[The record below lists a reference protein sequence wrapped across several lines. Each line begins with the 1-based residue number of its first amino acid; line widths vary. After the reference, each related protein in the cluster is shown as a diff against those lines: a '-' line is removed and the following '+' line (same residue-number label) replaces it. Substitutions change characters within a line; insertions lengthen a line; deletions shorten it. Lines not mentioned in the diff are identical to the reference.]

1 VTDLA
6 TPSRPDP
13 GSIAAKTPVQTY
25 IVRGAER
32 ATHHELS
39 LWALAVLTLALDI
52 VTTAYGLQV
61 GLAEMNPFVNY
72 LLPTFGL
79 FGTFVVLK
87 GTAFLFGVAAW
98 WAMPSR
104 LRGVVPLGLTLPW
117 AVAVTSNTALL
128 VGILF

>member
-1 VTDLA
+1 MA

-13 GSIAAKTPVQTY
+13 GSLATQTPVQTY
-25 IVRGAER
+25 VVRCAER

-39 LWALAVLTLALDI
+39 LWALAILTLVLDI
-52 VTTAYGLQV
+52 VTTTYGLRV

-87 GTAFLFGVAAW
+87 GTAFLVGVAAW

-117 AVAVTSNTALL
+117 AIAVASNTTLL
-128 VGILF
+128 AGILL